1 MRFKDNS
8 RVWHVRLYQP
18 TDRAA
23 VFQLCGDTT
32 FFGAPIEHFFDA
44 RELFLD
50 TFAAYYTD
58 RAGDHLWVAAA
69 GSAEDDRGDIAG
81 YLMGCPDTADN
92 HRCFR
97 AHVRKIIW
105 RTITL
110 RYRGLTSKTL
120 RFAWNYLHLRMPY
133 LDLSPY
139 PAHLH
144 INTRAEL
151 RGSGIGTALMRAY
164 LDQLRSE
171 NIPGVHLETS
181 SENKIAVPWYEKLGF
196 QLLQRTPTDLY
207 KASVGHSIDLLV
219 YGLRL

>member
-1 MRFKDNS
+1 M
-8 RVWHVRLYQP
+8 WHVRLYQP

-23 VFQLCGDTT
+23 VYQLCGDAA
-32 FFGAPIEHFFDA
+32 FFGAPIENFFDA
-44 RELFLD
+44 RRLFFD
-50 TFAAYYTD
+50 IFAAYYAD
-58 RAGDHLWVAAA
+58 LAGDHLWVAE
-69 GSAEDDRGDIAG
+69 SVEDPRGDIAG
-81 YLMGCPDTADN
+81 YLLGCPDTADN
-92 HRCFR
+92 NRWFR
-97 AHVRKIIW
+97 ANVRKIVW

-110 RYRGLTSKTL
+110 RYRGLTPKTL
-120 RFAWNYLHLRMPY
+120 RFAWNYLHLRTPY

-171 NIPGVHLETS
+171 HVRGVHLETS